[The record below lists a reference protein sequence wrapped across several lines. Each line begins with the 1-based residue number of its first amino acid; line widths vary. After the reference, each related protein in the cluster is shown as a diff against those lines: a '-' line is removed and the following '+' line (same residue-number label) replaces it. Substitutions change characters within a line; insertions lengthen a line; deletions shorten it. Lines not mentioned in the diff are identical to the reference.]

1 MRKKVIILN
10 ILFFIITTYSF
21 CVYGAE
27 NDLNLYSEAAIVMDT
42 QTKQILYKKNIDKKM
57 YPASTTKILTAIIAI
72 EKCNLNEVIT
82 ASNSAISLVPS
93 GYSSANISAG
103 EEMSVKDL
111 LTVFLVHSANEA
123 GYILA
128 EHCSGSTQNFANLM
142 NEKAKEIGCQN
153 SNFTNPSGI
162 HDENHY
168 TTAYDLCLIANYC
181 MKNET
186 FRNIVSMPKCTING
200 TNKSSTRVYSN
211 TNSLLNSSSQFYIEN
226 CIGIKTGYT
235 KEAGNCLVSSFKQD
249 GIEVICVVLGAA
261 NIGSSDSSRF
271 IDSKTLYNYTYS
283 TFSKKNIVNKNE
295 IIQTI
300 EVPNGTKETKNLN
313 LIVENDITA
322 LINLN
327 EEIPKPQITLN
338 DNIVAPIT
346 QNEKLGIV
354 TYNINGIEYSQDLVA
369 ETTVEKDLLFI
380 KLFVIALSVLIFL
393 ILLLNIKSK
402 TKKNKKRKL
411 KYKSDY

>member
-27 NDLNLYSEAAIVMDT
+27 TDLNLYSEAAIVMDA
-42 QTKQILYKKNIDKKM
+42 QTKQILYKKNIDNKM

-72 EKCNLNEVIT
+72 EKCDLNEVIT

-93 GYSSANISAG
+93 GYSSAYITDG
-103 EEMSVKDL
+103 EKMTVKDL

-123 GYILA
+123 GYVLA
-128 EHCSGSTQNFANLM
+128 EHCSGSTQNFAKLM

-186 FRNIVSMPKCTING
+186 FRSIVSMPKCTING

-211 TNSLLNSSSQFYIEN
+211 TNSLLNSASQFYVEN

-271 IDSKTLYNYTYS
+271 IDSKTLYSYTYS
-283 TFSKKNIVNKNE
+283 TFSKKNIVNKND

-300 EVPNGTKETKNLN
+300 EVPNGTKETRNLN
-313 LIVENDITA
+313 LIVKEDINA
-322 LINLN
+322 LVN
-327 EEIPKPQITLN
+327 LN
-338 DNIVAPIT
+338 DNLPKPTISLKDTISAPIM
-346 QNEKLGIV
+346 QNEKLGSV
-354 TYNINGIEYSQDLVA
+354 TYNINGIEYSQDLIA
-369 ETTVEKDLLFI
+369 ETTVEKDLFFI
-380 KLFVIALSVLIFL
+380 KLFVISLSVLIVL
-393 ILLLNIKSK
+393 ILLLTIKSK

>member
-1 MRKKVIILN
+1 M
-10 ILFFIITTYSF
+10 
-21 CVYGAE
+21 
-27 NDLNLYSEAAIVMDT
+27 
-42 QTKQILYKKNIDKKM
+42 
-57 YPASTTKILTAIIAI
+57 
-72 EKCNLNEVIT
+72 IT

>member
-27 NDLNLYSEAAIVMDT
+27 TDLNLYSEAAIVMDT
-42 QTKQILYKKNIDKKM
+42 ETNQILYKKNIDNKM

-72 EKCNLNEVIT
+72 EKCDLNEVIT
-82 ASNSAISLVPS
+82 ASSSAISHVPS
-93 GYSSANISAG
+93 GYSSAYISAG
-103 EEMSVKDL
+103 EEMPVKDL

-128 EHCSGSTQNFANLM
+128 EHCSGSVENFANLM
-142 NEKAKEIGCQN
+142 NEKAKENGCQH

-186 FRNIVSMPKCTING
+186 FRSIVSMPKCTING

-211 TNSLLNSSSQFYIEN
+211 TNSLLNSSSQFYVKN

-235 KEAGNCLVSSFKQD
+235 KEAGNCLVSGFNQD
-249 GIEVICVVLGAA
+249 GIEVVCVVLGAA
-261 NIGSSDSSRF
+261 NIGNSDSSRF
-271 IDSKTLYNYTYS
+271 IDSKTLYNYTYK
-283 TFSKKNIVNKNE
+283 TFSKKNIVNKND

-300 EVPNGTKETKNLN
+300 EVTNGTKETKNLN
-313 LIVENDITA
+313 LIVENDINA
-322 LINLN
+322 LININ
-327 EEIPKPQITLN
+327 EEISKPTVKLN
-338 DNIVAPIT
+338 ENILAPIA
-346 QNEKLGIV
+346 QNEKLGTV
-354 TYNINGIEYSQDLVA
+354 TYNINGIEYTQDLVA
-369 ETTVEKDLLFI
+369 ETTVKQDLFFI
-380 KLFVIALSVLIFL
+380 KLSIIALCVLI
-393 ILLLNIKSK
+393 ILLLILIIKSK
-402 TKKNKKRKL
+402 TKKNKKRK
-411 KYKSDY
+411 YKSNY